1 MAARE
6 FTFEDAKNILVN
18 RIGVPEDTVN
28 DPSQSFEDLGL
39 DSLAF
44 VEIQLAMQQEY
55 GFQIPDE
62 DAEQITTIGEAIDY
76 TNKQAERGGIVM
88 AGHTD
93 NSVVI
98 DKPIDEVWQ
107 RMNDLENW
115 TNLFTEYASVEILE
129 RDGNT
134 VKFRLTTH
142 PDPEYDGQVWSWTS
156 ERTMD
161 PDSYTTKSHRIE
173 TGPFEYMNI
182 EWYFEPAD
190 GGTKMRW
197 VQDFSMKE
205 SAPANDEQAEEYLN
219 KNTTEQMKAIKE
231 RLESG

>member
-1 MAARE
+1 
-6 FTFEDAKNILVN
+6 
-18 RIGVPEDTVN
+18 
-28 DPSQSFEDLGL
+28 
-39 DSLAF
+39 
-44 VEIQLAMQQEY
+44 
-55 GFQIPDE
+55 
-62 DAEQITTIGEAIDY
+62 
-76 TNKQAERGGIVM
+76 M

-115 TNLFTEYASVEILE
+115 TSLFTEYASVEILE
-129 RDGNT
+129 REGNT

-161 PDSYTTKSHRIE
+161 PDNYTTKSHRIE

-190 GGTKMRW
+190 AGTKMRW

-219 KNTTEQMKAIKE
+219 KNTAEQMKAIKG

>member
-1 MAARE
+1 
-6 FTFEDAKNILVN
+6 
-18 RIGVPEDTVN
+18 
-28 DPSQSFEDLGL
+28 
-39 DSLAF
+39 
-44 VEIQLAMQQEY
+44 
-55 GFQIPDE
+55 
-62 DAEQITTIGEAIDY
+62 
-76 TNKQAERGGIVM
+76 M
-88 AGHTD
+88 AGRTD

-98 DKPIDEVWQ
+98 DKPIDEVWT

-161 PDSYTTKSHRIE
+161 PESYTTKSHRIE

-182 EWYFEPAD
+182 EWYFEPEN

-219 KNTTEQMKAIKE
+219 KNTAEQMQAIKG